1 MRSTLLIQRWY
12 RRYKSRIEMRKLT
25 AWNIYKTIEYSGEQ
39 TQLKLYDF
47 FLTLIR
53 NQSLLS
59 GGSDA
64 DGASH
69 ASSHNPRALIAAGSV
84 SSSPT
89 PSSRVSET
97 YAIIGGSGAGSG
109 ANGRGRK
116 QSLFSVN
123 TSIDPTFL
131 LEPDESL
138 LHTGLDASNINVI
151 NRIFEHDP
159 EAIEKR
165 AKMAEIVVENSY
177 KGVHLELPITKQAF
191 HDLVNSFKL
200 NQVNKKK

>member
-25 AWNIYKTIEYSGEQ
+25 AWNIYKSIEYSGEQ

-59 GGSDA
+59 GGVSVA
-64 DGASH
+64 AVSM
-69 ASSHNPRALIAAGSV
+69 SNPRIPS
-84 SSSPT
+84 
-89 PSSRVSET
+89 PSSRFPET
-97 YAIIGGSGAGSG
+97 VAIMGGSGSGSG

-131 LEPDESL
+131 LEPDESIL
-138 LHTGLDASNINVI
+138 TTGLDASNINVI

-159 EAIEKR
+159 EGKCEREK
-165 AKMAEIVVENSY
+165 KS
-177 KGVHLELPITKQAF
+177 
-191 HDLVNSFKL
+191 
-200 NQVNKKK
+200 